1 MYLCIVPNKTDSD
14 MENKPVKNEQ
24 EKIVN
29 PAKSKTPVILFV
41 TAAVLATALI
51 AVGVLYFVQKNNMV
65 EMEKVLTEEKDSLAN
80 ELVLLMHGYD
90 TLKTNNDTL
99 NAKLIEEQEK
109 IERLLSINASNAQLI
124 RTYKKEI
131 GTMREIMKSY
141 IVQIDSLNTRNKLL
155 IAENLEIKEQINRVE
170 QSNQEL
176 SKVREELSTKV
187 EIASVIQAKDIR
199 PTPLNQK
206 RKETDRV
213 SRMVNL
219 MVCFTLRENAIAEA
233 GSKTVYMRVLR
244 PDSLL
249 VTISPDNVF
258 QAGDDNL
265 IYTESRT
272 VDYLNQDVEMCI
284 YVDNNGD
291 FIEGTYSVELY
302 LEGAL
307 IGTGSFMLR

>member
-1 MYLCIVPNKTDSD
+1 MYLCVVPIKYSD
-14 MENKPVKNEQ
+14 MENRPVNSEEGKSVKPSR
-24 EKIVN
+24 
-29 PAKSKTPVILFV
+29 SKTPVILFV
-41 TAAVLATALI
+41 TAAILATALI
-51 AVGVLYFVQKNNMV
+51 AVGVLYFVQKNNMA

-90 TLKTNNDTL
+90 TLMTNNDTL
-99 NAKLIEEQEK
+99 NARLAEEQEK

-155 IAENLEIKEQINRVE
+155 VAENIEIKEQINRFE

-199 PTPLNQK
+199 PTPLNQR
-206 RKETDRV
+206 RKETDRI

-249 VTISPDNVF
+249 VTVSPDNVF
-258 QAGDDNL
+258 QAGDEDL

-272 VDYLNQDVEMCI
+272 VDYLNQDIEVCI

-302 LEGAL
+302 LEGTL
-307 IGTGSFMLR
+307 IGTGSFMLK

>member
-1 MYLCIVPNKTDSD
+1 MYLCIVQNKTDSD
-14 MENKPVKNEQ
+14 MENQPANSNQDNTVKPVR
-24 EKIVN
+24 
-29 PAKSKTPVILFV
+29 SKTPVILFV
-41 TAAVLATALI
+41 TAAILATALI

-99 NAKLIEEQEK
+99 NAKLVEEQEK

-141 IVQIDSLNTRNKLL
+141 IVPIDSLNTRNKLL
-155 IAENLEIKEQINRVE
+155 VAENLEIKEQISRVE

-213 SRMVNL
+213 SRMVTL
-219 MVCFTLRENAIAEA
+219 MVCFTLRENEIAEA

-284 YVDNNGD
+284 YVDNTGD
-291 FIEGTYSVELY
+291 FIEGTYLVQ
-302 LEGAL
+302 G
-307 IGTGSFMLR
+307 

>member
-1 MYLCIVPNKTDSD
+1 
-14 MENKPVKNEQ
+14 MENKPVNNEQ
-24 EKIVN
+24 GNIVN

>member
-1 MYLCIVPNKTDSD
+1 MYLCIVPKKYSV
-14 MENKPVKNEQ
+14 MENQPVNSEKGGNVKPVR
-24 EKIVN
+24 
-29 PAKSKTPVILFV
+29 SKTPVILFV
-41 TAAVLATALI
+41 TAAILATALI
-51 AVGVLYFVQKNNMV
+51 AVGILYFVQKNNMV

-99 NAKLIEEQEK
+99 NAKLVEEQEK

-155 IAENLEIKEQINRVE
+155 VAENIEIKEQISRVE

-199 PTPLNQK
+199 PTPLNQR
-206 RKETDRV
+206 RKETDRI

-219 MVCFTLRENAIAEA
+219 MVCFTLRENAIAAA

-249 VTISPDNVF
+249 VTVSPDNVF
-258 QAGDDNL
+258 QAGDENL

-272 VDYLNQDVEMCI
+272 VDYLNQDVEICI
-284 YVDNNGD
+284 FVDNNGD

-307 IGTGSFMLR
+307 IGTGSFMLK